1 MFILEAP
8 YISDLMLKTL
18 EKNQFDVLSNEIAKN
33 YSSKY
38 KLNLID
44 ENTAKNCSKVY
55 SNSEN
60 SINWVL
66 NNFQNTDL
74 ARLINLCKN
83 KFEFRKG
90 IKSIYPNFFFKEIT
104 LEEISKTFD
113 WKSFHRQ
120 GIALAVE
127 VKMLL
132 PKSVVLKYSTPF
144 EDGSGI
150 LPNEVLIDD
159 AEWYVKNVLEKI
171 V

>member
-90 IKSIYPNFFFKEIT
+90 IKLIYPNFFFKEIT
-104 LEEISKTFD
+104 LEEINS
-113 WKSFHRQ
+113 
-120 GIALAVE
+120 
-127 VKMLL
+127 
-132 PKSVVLKYSTPF
+132 
-144 EDGSGI
+144 
-150 LPNEVLIDD
+150 IDISNFP
-159 AEWYVKNVLEKI
+159 EQFIINQL
-171 V
+171 